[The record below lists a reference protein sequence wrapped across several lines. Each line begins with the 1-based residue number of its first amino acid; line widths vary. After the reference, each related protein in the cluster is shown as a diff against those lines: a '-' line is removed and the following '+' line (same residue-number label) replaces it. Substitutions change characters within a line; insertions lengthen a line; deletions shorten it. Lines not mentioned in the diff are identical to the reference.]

1 MKTIHTKQRGVTLI
15 ELMLAMA
22 IGLIIMLGVGTVY
35 SNSKKTYR
43 VQEEFSRMQEN
54 GRFALE
60 YIARFVRG
68 AGYAG
73 CASGLSAVTNDLNDP
88 DALEWGFSTGIEGYE
103 AQNTGPNESFTLD
116 ASPTYTANQ
125 SASTWT
131 TSGGTTLAATTSNNN
146 NSFFVAE
153 HSDVLVS
160 RSADGNGV
168 ELKESHPSANLEMY
182 LVSEEANACPGNK
195 PKLSGLCPGD
205 VVMLSDCKKSV
216 VFQATNVTKN
226 GSGSSA
232 TARVV
237 HSAGSSPGN
246 NTTAWGTPTPGEER
260 DFEQGA
266 EMMKVSS
273 KAFYVGQGVNGPA
286 LFMKQ
291 GNGAGQEII
300 DGVESL
306 QVLYGED
313 TDSTPDN
320 IPNRFVTADNV
331 ADFADVVA
339 LKVSILL
346 TSSTDLAHRPTGAQ
360 FHTLTGH
367 STATGVSITSP
378 SDQRMRRVMSMVIK
392 LRNRGF
398 TI

>member
-1 MKTIHTKQRGVTLI
+1 MKMMRTKQRGVTLV

-22 IGLIIMLGVGTVY
+22 IGLIVMLGVGTVY

-88 DALEWGFSTGIEGYE
+88 DALEWGFDTGIEGYE
-103 AQNTGPNESFTLD
+103 ALNTGPNQSFTLD

-125 SASTWT
+125 SATNWI
-131 TSGGTTLAATTSNNN
+131 TSGGDTLAVTSSNHADD
-146 NSFFVAE
+146 FTVAE

-168 ELKESHPSANLEMY
+168 ELKESHPSANLDMF
-182 LVSEEANACPGNK
+182 LVSEEAGACPGNK

-216 VFQATNVTKN
+216 VFQATNVTKI
-226 GSGSSA
+226 GSDV
-232 TARVV
+232 ARVV
-237 HSAGSSPGN
+237 HSAGSAPGN

-260 DFEQGA
+260 DFEEGA

-273 KAFYVGQGVNGPA
+273 RSFPRMSQVTLRCRP
-286 LFMKQ
+286 MKNPSPL
-291 GNGAGQEII
+291 GHWTSLSEKPISTLRLKGHVSSSG
-300 DGVESL
+300 SL
-306 QVLYGED
+306 QKQSRL
-313 TDSTPDN
+313 
-320 IPNRFVTADNV
+320 
-331 ADFADVVA
+331 
-339 LKVSILL
+339 
-346 TSSTDLAHRPTGAQ
+346 
-360 FHTLTGH
+360 
-367 STATGVSITSP
+367 
-378 SDQRMRRVMSMVIK
+378 
-392 LRNRGF
+392 
-398 TI
+398 

>member
-1 MKTIHTKQRGVTLI
+1 MKMMQTKQRGVTLV

-22 IGLIIMLGVGTVY
+22 IGLIVMLGVGTVY

-68 AGYAG
+68 AGYSG
-73 CASGLSAVTNDLNDP
+73 CSSGLSSVTNDLHDP
-88 DALEWGFSTGIEGYE
+88 DSLEWGFDTGIEGYE
-103 AQNTGPNESFTLD
+103 ALNTGPNQSFTLD

-125 SASTWT
+125 SASDWI
-131 TSGGTTLAATTSNNN
+131 TSGGDTLAVTSSNHAND
-146 NSFFVAE
+146 FTVAE

-160 RSADGNGV
+160 RSADGGGV
-168 ELKESHPSANLEMY
+168 ELKVSHPSANLDVF
-182 LVSEEANACPGNK
+182 LVSEEAGACPGNQT
-195 PKLSGLCPGD
+195 KLSGLCPDD
-205 VVMLSDCKKSV
+205 VLMLSDCKKSV
-216 VFQATNVTKN
+216 VFKASNVTKI
-226 GSGSSA
+226 GSDVV
-232 TARVV
+232 RVV
-237 HSAGSSPGN
+237 HSSGN
-246 NTTAWGTPTPGEER
+246 AVTSWGTPTPGEER
-260 DFEQGA
+260 DFLEGA
-266 EMMKVSS
+266 EMIKVSS
-273 KAFYVGQGVNGPA
+273 KVFYVGQGVNGPA

-306 QVLYGED
+306 QVLFGED

-320 IPNRFVTADNV
+320 IPNRFVPANDV
-331 ADFADVVA
+331 GDFANVVA

-346 TSSTDLAHRPTGAQ
+346 TSSTDLAHRESGTQ
-360 FHTLTGH
+360 SHILTGH
-367 STATGVSITSP
+367 STATGVTITSP
-378 SDQRMRRVMSMVIK
+378 DDKRMRRVMGMTIK

-398 TI
+398 TL